1 MGSFMQNLVYAKDD
15 IIAFKSGIP
24 GFENN
29 RAFVLVQIPEYL
41 PFEWLICTDGSPLR
55 FAVINPLQ
63 FVRDYAPNMQKEQ
76 LEDLQIEKPEDVLLY
91 VIVTIKDNPADST
104 ANLVG
109 PIIINKTKRLG
120 KQVIIEDDRYSTQE
134 KILRKS

>member
-1 MGSFMQNLVYAKDD
+1 MGSFMQNFVYAKEDV
-15 IIAFKSGIP
+15 ITFKAGIP
-24 GFENN
+24 GFEKY
-29 RAFVLVQIPEYL
+29 REFVLVQIPEYL
-41 PFEWLICTDGSPLR
+41 PFEWLICADGSALR
-55 FAVINPLQ
+55 FAVINPLM
-63 FVRDYAPNMQKEQ
+63 FEPDYAPNIQKGQ

-109 PIIINKTKRLG
+109 PVVINKTKRMG